1 MRKILGERARFTAP
15 AKTTDDIAPVTLVNG
30 FLQTLRNLGPTRL
43 VALAAVGF
51 ALIAF
56 FAFIVTR
63 LASPGM
69 TLLYSGLDPADSGQ
83 IVQRLDAQGIPYE
96 LRAGGAQIYAPAD
109 QVDRLRMSLASENIP
124 SGGSIG
130 YELFDRADAL
140 GTTNFVQQINQ
151 VRALEGELART
162 IRSIRQVRSARV
174 HLVMPKRELFS
185 TDRAEPTAS
194 VVLQLQGA
202 LDKGQVSAIQHLISS
217 AVPGM
222 KANNVSVIDSSGAL
236 LARGAEEGDLNAASS
251 EDMRRSYE
259 ARMSQAIEQLLAQ
272 TVGAGNVRAEVTA
285 DLDFNQVTTN
295 KEDFNP
301 DGQVVRSTQTVEET
315 ANAQETDNSN
325 AVSAAN
331 NTPNPPGQTAGG
343 PAGSTSQN
351 TRTEETVNF
360 EISKVVQTEIKA
372 SGNVKRLSAAVL
384 VDGTY
389 TTAEDGTR
397 TYAPRSAEELAQI
410 ETLVKSAIGFEESR
424 GDVVQVVNMKFA
436 EPEDLT
442 ASDGTLFGLDKT
454 DMMRL
459 AELLVLSVV
468 AALVLLLVVRPLLS
482 RLLAMPAAAPGNV
495 ALAGVGDGQLAL
507 PPGAA
512 AALAIPGPAGGDPG
526 IPGLPQP
533 QSPSEAA
540 AIAAEIDQMID
551 LNQVEGRVRASSIRK
566 ISDLVDQH
574 PEQAVNLIRQW
585 VYQEQ

>member
-1 MRKILGERARFTAP
+1 M
-15 AKTTDDIAPVTLVNG
+15 NG
-30 FLQTLRNLGPTRL
+30 MMQTLRNLGPTKL
-43 VALAAVGF
+43 VALAAVAF

-56 FAFIVTR
+56 FTFIVTR

-83 IVQRLDAQGIPYE
+83 IVQRMDTQGIPYE
-96 LRAGGAQIYAPAD
+96 LRGDGAQIYVPAD
-109 QVDRLRMSLASENIP
+109 QVAKLRLSLASEGIP
-124 SGGSIG
+124 AGGSIG

-151 VRALEGELART
+151 IRALEGELART
-162 IRSIRQVRSARV
+162 IRSIRQVRAARV

-185 TDRAEPTAS
+185 NDRAEPTAS
-194 VVLQLQGA
+194 VVLTIGGG
-202 LDKGQVSAIQHLISS
+202 LDKGQVSAIQHLIAS

-222 KANNVSVIDSSGAL
+222 KASNVSVIDSSGEL
-236 LARGAEEGDLNAASS
+236 LARGAEDGELDVANS

-272 TVGAGNVRAEVTA
+272 TLGAGKVRAEVTA

-315 ANAQETDNSN
+315 GNSQETDNSN
-325 AVSAAN
+325 SVSAAN
-331 NTPNPPGQTAGG
+331 NTPNPPGQSTGG
-343 PAGSTSQN
+343 AAGSQSQN
-351 TRTEETVNF
+351 ARTEETVNY
-360 EISKVVQTEIKA
+360 EISKIVQTEIKA
-372 SGNVKRLSAAVL
+372 SGNVRRLSAAVL

-389 TTAEDGTR
+389 TVAEDGTR
-397 TYAPRSAEELAQI
+397 TYAPRPAEELAQI
-410 ETLVKSAIGFEESR
+410 EALVKSAVGFDEKR
-424 GDVVQVVNMKFA
+424 GDQIQVVNMKFA
-436 EPEDLT
+436 EPEPIED
-442 ASDGTLFGLDKT
+442 SGTMMFGLDKT

-459 AELLVLSVV
+459 AELLVLSIV
-468 AALVLLLVVRPLLS
+468 AALVLLLVVRPLLG
-482 RLLAMPAAAPGNV
+482 RLLAMPSIAPSNV
-495 ALAGVGDGQLAL
+495 ALAGIGPDGQLAL
-507 PPGAA
+507 PAGAA
-512 AALAIPGPAGGDPG
+512 AALAIPGPGGEPG
-526 IPGLPQP
+526 IPGLPTP

-585 VYQEQ
+585 IYAEQ

>member
-1 MRKILGERARFTAP
+1 M
-15 AKTTDDIAPVTLVNG
+15 
-30 FLQTLRNLGPTRL
+30 QTLRNLGPTKL

-69 TLLYSGLDPADSGQ
+69 TLLYSGLDPSDSGQ
-83 IVQRLDAQGIPYE
+83 IVQRLDAQSIPYE
-96 LRAGGAQIYAPAD
+96 LRGDGSQIYAPAD
-109 QVDRLRMSLASENIP
+109 QVARLRLSLASEGIP
-124 SGGSIG
+124 AGGSIG
-130 YELFDRADAL
+130 YEIFDRADAL

-151 VRALEGELART
+151 IRALEGELARS

-194 VVLQLQGA
+194 VVLALQGG
-202 LDKGQVSAIQHLISS
+202 LDKGQVSAIQHLVSS

-222 KANNVSVIDSSGAL
+222 KANNVSVIDSSGDL
-236 LARGAEEGDLNAASS
+236 LARGADDGELDAANS

-272 TVGAGNVRAEVTA
+272 TLGAGKVRAEVTA
-285 DLDFNQVTTN
+285 DLDFNQITTN
-295 KEDFNP
+295 KEEFNP
-301 DGQVVRSTQTVEET
+301 DGQVVRSTQSVEET
-315 ANAQETDNSN
+315 GNAQETDNSN

-331 NTPNPPGQTAGG
+331 NTPNPPGQTQGAGN
-343 PAGSTSQN
+343 GSTSQN
-351 TRTEETVNF
+351 ARTEETVNY
-360 EISKVVQTEIKA
+360 EISKTVQTEVKA

-389 TTAEDGTR
+389 TVAEDGTR
-397 TYAPRSAEELAQI
+397 TYAARPAEELAQI
-410 ETLVKSAIGFEESR
+410 ETLVKSTVGFNEAR
-424 GDVVQVVNMKFA
+424 GDLVQVVNMKFA
-436 EPEDLT
+436 EAEDIV
-442 ASDGTLFGLDKT
+442 ASDGTFFGLDKT
-454 DMMRL
+454 DLMRL

-468 AALVLLLVVRPLLS
+468 ATLVLLLVVRPLLG
-482 RLLAMPAAAPGNV
+482 RLLAMPSVAPSNA
-495 ALAGVGDGQLAL
+495 ALAGMGGDGQFAL

-512 AALAIPGPAGGDPG
+512 AALAIPGPVGGDPG
-526 IPGLPQP
+526 IPGLPTP
-533 QSPSEAA
+533 QSASEAA